1 MKILNSKYAVYKSMN
16 KLGIWAIAVAGAFVI
31 GILSANPVVEAV
43 GGWQPAVAGLDAR
56 ITALEG
62 DASVYEV
69 SGTTTIVA
77 GDLSNE
83 TLVLNC
89 LAGDKVD
96 SGEVNFVT
104 DPAIF
109 MEGTV
114 VLQDTDAVFT
124 HDPASI
130 TTVGSSILAKRI
142 GYSVLPELAGSGTPL
157 DFDVDVTATI
167 HCLSPS

>member
-1 MKILNSKYAVYKSMN
+1 MN
-16 KLGIWAIAVAGAFVI
+16 KQVILGIAIATAFVI
-31 GILSANPVVEAV
+31 GVLSANPVVDAA
-43 GGWQPAVAGLDAR
+43 GGWKE
-56 ITALEG
+56 ALGIHEG
-62 DASVYEV
+62 DNSAHHEIPEAQVYEV
-69 SGTTTIVA
+69 SQTTKISA
-77 GDLSNE
+77 GELSNE

-104 DPAIF
+104 VPPIF
-109 MEGTV
+109 MAGTV

-130 TTVGSSILAKRI
+130 TSQGNPNLAKRI
-142 GYSVLPELAGSGTPL
+142 GYSVTPTLAGSGTPL
-157 DFDVDVTATI
+157 GIPVDVTATI

>member
-1 MKILNSKYAVYKSMN
+1 MN
-16 KLGIWAIAVAGAFVI
+16 KQVILALAIATAFVI
-31 GILSANPVVEAV
+31 GVLSANPVVEAV
-43 GGWQPAVAGLDAR
+43 GGWQPAVEGLDAR

-77 GDLSNE
+77 GELSNE

-104 DPAIF
+104 VPPIF
-109 MEGTV
+109 MAGTV

-130 TTVGSSILAKRI
+130 TSQGNPNLAKRI
-142 GYSVLPELAGSGTPL
+142 GYSVTPTLAGSGTPL
-157 DFDVDVTATI
+157 GIPVDVTATI